1 MKEISHLSKLRATVR
16 IPGSKSITH
25 RAIIAAS
32 LADGR
37 SVLRDFLEC
46 EDTLYT
52 INALREI
59 GVQIDIKGNDLKVE
73 GRGGE
78 FGPGSIRKK
87 IYLGNSG
94 TSLRLFLS
102 VAALCRGELLIT
114 GTKRMQARP
123 VGPLVIALNR
133 LGVDASCIEQDGFPP
148 VLIRAKGIKGS
159 KVSIRGN
166 QSSQYL
172 SSLLLSGPYADTD
185 IEIEVRGKLVSRPY
199 VDITI
204 NVMKEFGI
212 RVERDHYDRFKIS
225 SGQRYRPKEFAIQG
239 DASSAS
245 YFWAAAAVTGGRI
258 TTENINPHN
267 TRQGDIR
274 LLEVLEEM
282 GCSIEEGLDR
292 VAVQGGNLSG
302 IEADMGDLPDM
313 VPTLAAVALFAGGK
327 TIIRNVPHL
336 RHKESD
342 RLHAVALEWRRIG
355 GRIEELPD
363 GLIIHG
369 GASLSGTVVFPHDD
383 HRLAMS
389 LAVVG
394 LRVPDLEVRDQH
406 CVNKSFPAF
415 WALWNSMREDIIHP
429 LSGGLKKA

>member
-1 MKEISHLSKLRATVR
+1 MKEISRLSKLCAIVR

-59 GVQIDIKGNDLKVE
+59 GTRITIEGNDLKVE
-73 GRGGE
+73 GRGGK
-78 FGPGSIRKK
+78 FGTGLIRKE

-102 VAALCRGELLIT
+102 VAALGKGEFFIT
-114 GTKRMQARP
+114 GTNRMQARP
-123 VGPLVIALNR
+123 VGPLVIALNQ
-133 LGVDASCIEQDGFPP
+133 LGVDASCIGKDGFPP
-148 VLIRAKGIKGS
+148 VLIRTNG
-159 KVSIRGN
+159 IRGGKVLMDGD

-172 SSLLLSGPYADTD
+172 SSLLLSGPYVDTD
-185 IEIEVRGKLVSRPY
+185 IEIKVRGKLVSKPY

-204 NVMKEFGI
+204 NVMKQFGI
-212 RVERDHYDRFKIS
+212 RVERDHYDSFKVS
-225 SGQRYRPKEFAIQG
+225 SGQKYRAGEFTIQG

-245 YFWAAAAVTGGRI
+245 YFWAAAAVTGGKI
-258 TTENINPHN
+258 TTENIYPHA

-274 LLEVLEEM
+274 FLEVLGEM
-282 GCSIEEGLDR
+282 GCSIEKGSDR
-292 VAVQGGNLSG
+292 VAVHGRNLSG
-302 IEADMGDLPDM
+302 IEVDMGDLPDM
-313 VPTLAAVALFAGGK
+313 VPTLAAVALFARGK

-342 RLHAVALEWRRIG
+342 RLQALALEWSRIG

-369 GASLSGTVVFPHDD
+369 DAPLSGTVVYPHDD
-383 HRLAMS
+383 HRLVMS

-394 LRVPDLEVRDQH
+394 LRVPDLEVRDLH
-406 CVNKSFPAF
+406 CVNKSFPSF
-415 WALWNSMREDIIHP
+415 WVLWNSMREGITHP
-429 LSGGLKKA
+429 GS

>member
-1 MKEISHLSKLRATVR
+1 MKEIRPLSKLRATVR

-59 GVQIDIKGNDLKVE
+59 GVEITIEGNDLKVE
-73 GRGGE
+73 GRGGK
-78 FGPGSIRKK
+78 FGPGLIRKE

-94 TSLRLFLS
+94 TSLRLFMS
-102 VAALCRGELLIT
+102 VAALYRGELLIT
-114 GTKRMQARP
+114 GTKRMQQRP
-123 VGPLVIALNR
+123 VGPLVMALNR
-133 LGVDASCIEQDGFPP
+133 LGVDASCIEKAGCPP
-148 VLIRAKGIKGS
+148 VLIRAKGI
-159 KVSIRGN
+159 RGGRVLVDGD
-166 QSSQYL
+166 QSSQFL
-172 SSLLLSGPYADTD
+172 SSLLLSGPYAETD
-185 IEIEVRGKLVSRPY
+185 MEIEVKGKLVSRPY
-199 VDITI
+199 VDITV
-204 NVMKEFGI
+204 NVMKQFGI
-212 RVERDHYDRFKIS
+212 RVERDHYDSFKIS
-225 SGQRYRPKEFAIQG
+225 SGQKYRAGEFSIQG

-245 YFWAAAAVTGGRI
+245 YFWAAAAVTGGQI
-258 TTENINPHN
+258 ITENIYPHA

-274 LLEVLEEM
+274 FLEVLEEM
-282 GCSIEEGLDR
+282 GCFIEKGSDR
-292 VAVQGGNLSG
+292 VAVHGRNLSG
-302 IEADMGDLPDM
+302 IEVDMGDLPDM
-313 VPTLAAVALFAGGK
+313 VPTLAAVALFARGK

-342 RLHAVALEWRRIG
+342 RLHAVALEWGRIG

-363 GLIIHG
+363 DLIIHG
-369 GASLSGTVVFPHDD
+369 GAPLSGTDVYPHDD

-394 LRVPDLEVRDQH
+394 LRVPDLEIRDQH
-406 CVNKSFPAF
+406 CVSKSFPSF
-415 WALWNSMREDIIHP
+415 WALWESMREGIIP
-429 LSGGLKKA
+429 PAG

>member
-1 MKEISHLSKLRATVR
+1 MKEINRLSKLRATVR

-37 SVLRDFLEC
+37 SVLKDFLEC

-59 GVQIDIKGNDLKVE
+59 GVQITIEGNDLKVE
-73 GRGGE
+73 GRGGK
-78 FGPGSIRKK
+78 FGAGPIRQE
-87 IYLGNSG
+87 IYMGNSG

-102 VAALCRGELLIT
+102 VAPLCRGELFIT
-114 GTKRMQARP
+114 GTKRMQQRP

-133 LGVDASCIEQDGFPP
+133 LGVDASCIEKDGCPP
-148 VLIRAKGIKGS
+148 VLIRAKGIKGGR
-159 KVSIRGN
+159 VSIQGN
-166 QSSQYL
+166 QSSQFL

-185 IEIEVRGKLVSRPY
+185 IEIEVRGKLVSKPY

-204 NVMKEFGI
+204 DVMKQFGI
-212 RVERDHYDRFKIS
+212 RVERENYDSFRIF
-225 SGQRYRPKEFAIQG
+225 SGQKYRAGEFAIQG

-245 YFWAAAAVTGGRI
+245 YFWAAAAVTGGQI
-258 TTENINPHN
+258 TTENIYPHA

-274 LLEVLEEM
+274 FLEVLGEM
-282 GCSIEEGLDR
+282 GCSIEKGSDR
-292 VAVQGGNLSG
+292 VAVHGGNLSG
-302 IEADMGDLPDM
+302 IEVDMGDLPDM
-313 VPTLAAVALFAGGK
+313 VPTLAAVALFARGK

-342 RLHAVALEWRRIG
+342 RLQALATEWSRIG
-355 GRIEELPD
+355 GRIEELSD

-369 GASLSGTVVFPHDD
+369 GAPLSGTVVYPHDD

-406 CVNKSFPAF
+406 CVNKSFPSF
-415 WALWNSMREDIIHP
+415 WALWDSMREGIMHP
-429 LSGGLKKA
+429 GS

>member
-1 MKEISHLSKLRATVR
+1 MKEVSRLSKLRATVR

-37 SVLRDFLEC
+37 SVLKDFLEC

-59 GVQIDIKGNDLKVE
+59 GAQITIEGVDLKVE
-73 GRGGE
+73 GRGGK
-78 FGPGSIRKK
+78 FGPGSIRKE

-102 VAALCRGELLIT
+102 VAALGRGESLIT
-114 GTKRMQARP
+114 GTKRMQIRP
-123 VGPLVIALNR
+123 VGPLVVALNR
-133 LGVDASCIEQDGFPP
+133 LGVDASCVEQDGCPP
-148 VLIRAKGIKGS
+148 VHIRANG
-159 KVSIRGN
+159 IRGGRVVMEGD

-185 IEIEVRGKLVSRPY
+185 IEIEVRGKLVSKPY

-204 NVMKEFGI
+204 DVMKQFGI
-212 RVERDHYDRFKIS
+212 RVERDNYDKFKIS
-225 SGQRYRPKEFAIQG
+225 SGQKYRAGEFTIQG

-245 YFWAAAAVTGGRI
+245 YFWAAAAVTGGKI
-258 TTENINPHN
+258 TTENIYPHA

-274 LLEVLEEM
+274 FLEVLGEM
-282 GCSIEEGLDR
+282 GCSIEKGSDR
-292 VAVQGGNLSG
+292 VAVHGGNLSG
-302 IEADMGDLPDM
+302 IAVDMGDLPDM
-313 VPTLAAVALFAGGK
+313 VPTLAAVALFARGK
-327 TIIRNVPHL
+327 TIIRNVPQL
-336 RHKESD
+336 RYKESD
-342 RLHAVALEWRRIG
+342 RLRALATEWSRIG

-363 GLIIHG
+363 GLVIHG
-369 GASLSGTVVFPHDD
+369 GAPLSGTGVYPHDD

-389 LAVVG
+389 FAVVG
-394 LRVPDLEVRDQH
+394 LRVPDLEVRDKH

-415 WALWNSMREDIIHP
+415 WALWNSMRQSILHP
-429 LSGGLKKA
+429 GS

>member
-1 MKEISHLSKLRATVR
+1 MKEINRLCKLRATVR

-25 RAIIAAS
+25 RAVIAAS

-52 INALREI
+52 INAMREV
-59 GVQIDIKGNDLKVE
+59 GVQITIEGNDLKVE
-73 GRGGE
+73 GRGGK
-78 FGPGSIRKK
+78 FGAGPIRKEV
-87 IYLGNSG
+87 YMGNSG

-102 VAALCRGELLIT
+102 VAALCRGELFIT
-114 GTKRMQARP
+114 GSKRMRSRP

-133 LGVDASCIEQDGFPP
+133 LGVDASCIEKHGCPP
-148 VLIRAKGIKGS
+148 VLIRANGIHGGR
-159 KVSIRGN
+159 VLMDGD

-172 SSLLLSGPYADTD
+172 SSILLSGPYADND

-199 VDITI
+199 VDITV

-212 RVERDHYDRFKIS
+212 RVERHNYDSFRIS
-225 SGQRYRPKEFAIQG
+225 SGRRYRAGEFAIQG
-239 DASSAS
+239 DVSSAS
-245 YFWAAAAVTGGRI
+245 YFWAAAAVTGGKI
-258 TTENINPHN
+258 TTENIYPHA

-274 LLEVLEEM
+274 FLEVLEEM
-282 GCSIEEGLDR
+282 GCFIEKGSDR
-292 VAVQGGNLSG
+292 AVVQGRSLSSV
-302 IEADMGDLPDM
+302 EVDMGDLPDM
-313 VPTLAAVALFAGGK
+313 VPTLAAVALFARGK
-327 TIIRNVPHL
+327 TIIRNVLHL

-369 GASLSGTVVFPHDD
+369 GAPLSGTGVSPHDD

-394 LRVPDLEVRDQH
+394 LRVPDLKVRDKH
-406 CVNKSFPAF
+406 CVNKSFPSF
-415 WALWNSMREDIIHP
+415 WALWDSMREGIIHP
-429 LSGGLKKA
+429 AI

>member
-1 MKEISHLSKLRATVR
+1 MKIRPFSGMNAAVR

-32 LADGR
+32 LARGESLVR
-37 SVLRDFLEC
+37 GFLEC

-59 GVQIDIKGNDLKVE
+59 GAQITIEGVDLKVE
-73 GRGGE
+73 GRGGK
-78 FGPGSIRKK
+78 FGPSSIRKK

-94 TSLRLFLS
+94 TSFRLLLS
-102 VAALCRGELLIT
+102 VVALGRGDFLMT
-114 GTKRMQARP
+114 GTQRMLSRP
-123 VGPLVIALNR
+123 VGPLVAALNR
-133 LGVDASCIEQDGFPP
+133 LGAEASCVKQDGFPP
-148 VLIRAKGIKGS
+148 VLIRANG
-159 KVSIRGN
+159 IRGGKILMEGD

-204 NVMKEFGI
+204 NVMKQFGI
-212 RVERDHYDRFKIS
+212 RVEREHYDSFKIS
-225 SGQRYRPKEFAIQG
+225 SGQKYRAGEFTIQG

-245 YFWAAAAVTGGRI
+245 YFWAAAAVTGGKI
-258 TTENINPHN
+258 TTENIYPHA

-274 LLEVLEEM
+274 FLEVLGEM
-282 GCSIEEGLDR
+282 GCSIEKGSDR
-292 VAVQGGNLSG
+292 VAVHGGNLSG
-302 IEADMGDLPDM
+302 IEVDMGDLPDM
-313 VPTLAAVALFAGGK
+313 VPTLAAVALFARGK

-342 RLHAVALEWRRIG
+342 RLQALTTEWSRIG

-369 GASLSGTVVFPHDD
+369 GAPLSGTVVFTHDD

-415 WALWNSMREDIIHP
+415 WALWNSMREGIIHP
-429 LSGGLKKA
+429 GS

>member
-1 MKEISHLSKLRATVR
+1 MKEVSRLSKLRATVR

-52 INALREI
+52 IDALREI
-59 GVQIDIKGNDLKVE
+59 GVVIDIEGSNLKVE
-73 GRGGE
+73 GRGGKSC
-78 FGPGSIRKK
+78 PGSIRKE

-102 VAALCRGELLIT
+102 VAALGRGEFLIT
-114 GTKRMQARP
+114 GTKRMQIRP
-123 VGPLVIALNR
+123 VGPLVVALNR
-133 LGVDASCIEQDGFPP
+133 LGVDASCVEQDGCPP
-148 VLIRAKGIKGS
+148 VHIRANG
-159 KVSIRGN
+159 IRGGRVVMEGD

-172 SSLLLSGPYADTD
+172 SSLLLSGPYAETD
-185 IEIEVRGKLVSRPY
+185 MEIEVKGKLVSRPY
-199 VDITI
+199 VDITV
-204 NVMKEFGI
+204 NVMKQFGI
-212 RVERDHYDRFKIS
+212 RVERDNYDSFKIS
-225 SGQRYRPKEFAIQG
+225 SGQKYMAGEFTIQG

-245 YFWAAAAVTGGRI
+245 YFWAAAAVTGGKI
-258 TTENINPHN
+258 TTENIYPHA

-274 LLEVLEEM
+274 FLEVLGEM
-282 GCSIEEGLDR
+282 GCSIEKGSDR
-292 VAVQGGNLSG
+292 VAVHGGNLSG
-302 IEADMGDLPDM
+302 IAVDMGDLPDM
-313 VPTLAAVALFAGGK
+313 VPTLAAVALFARGK
-327 TIIRNVPHL
+327 TIIRNVPQL

-342 RLHAVALEWRRIG
+342 RLRALATEWSRIG

-363 GLIIHG
+363 GLVIHG
-369 GASLSGTVVFPHDD
+369 GAPLSGTGVYAHDD

-389 LAVVG
+389 FAVVG
-394 LRVPDLEVRDQH
+394 LRVPDLEVRDKH

-415 WALWNSMREDIIHP
+415 WALWNSMRQGILHP
-429 LSGGLKKA
+429 GS

>member
-1 MKEISHLSKLRATVR
+1 MKEINRLSKLRATVR

-52 INALREI
+52 INAMREV
-59 GVQIDIKGNDLKVE
+59 GVQITIEGNDLKVE
-73 GRGGE
+73 GRGGK
-78 FGPGSIRKK
+78 FGAGPIRKEV
-87 IYLGNSG
+87 YMGNSG

-102 VAALCRGELLIT
+102 VAALCRGELFIT
-114 GTKRMQARP
+114 GSKRMRSRP
-123 VGPLVIALNR
+123 IGPLVIALNR
-133 LGVDASCIEQDGFPP
+133 LGVDASCIEKHGCPP
-148 VLIRAKGIKGS
+148 VLIRANAIHGGR
-159 KVSIRGN
+159 VLMDGD

-172 SSLLLSGPYADTD
+172 SSILLSGPYADND

-199 VDITI
+199 VDITV

-212 RVERDHYDRFKIS
+212 RVERHNYDSFRIS
-225 SGQRYRPKEFAIQG
+225 SGRRYRAGEFAIQG
-239 DASSAS
+239 DVSSAS
-245 YFWAAAAVTGGRI
+245 YFWAAAAVTGGKI
-258 TTENINPHN
+258 TTENIYPHV

-274 LLEVLEEM
+274 FLEVLEEM
-282 GCSIEEGLDR
+282 GCSIEKGSDRAVVEGR
-292 VAVQGGNLSG
+292 SLSCV
-302 IEADMGDLPDM
+302 EVDMGDLPDM
-313 VPTLAAVALFAGGK
+313 VPTLAAVALFARGK
-327 TIIRNVPHL
+327 TIIRNVLHL

-355 GRIEELPD
+355 GQIEELPD

-369 GASLSGTVVFPHDD
+369 GAPLSGTDVSPHDD

-394 LRVPDLEVRDQH
+394 LRVPELKVRDKH
-406 CVNKSFPAF
+406 CVNKSFPSF
-415 WALWNSMREDIIHP
+415 WTLWDSMRECIIHP
-429 LSGGLKKA
+429 AI

>member
-1 MKEISHLSKLRATVR
+1 MKEISHLPILRATVR

-32 LADGR
+32 LARGESLVR
-37 SVLRDFLEC
+37 GFLEC

-52 INALREI
+52 INTLRGLGVNISHDREI
-59 GVQIDIKGNDLKVE
+59 LKIEGTGGNLKPALTKRDL
-73 GRGGE
+73 
-78 FGPGSIRKK
+78 
-87 IYLGNSG
+87 YLGNSG
-94 TSLRLFLS
+94 TSFRLLLS
-102 VAALCRGELLIT
+102 VVALGRGDFLMA
-114 GTKRMQARP
+114 GTQRMLSRP
-123 VGPLVIALNR
+123 VGPLVAALNR
-133 LGVDASCIEQDGFPP
+133 LGVEASCVKQDGFPP
-148 VLIRAKGIKGS
+148 VLIRANG
-159 KVSIRGN
+159 IRGGRVLMEGD

-185 IEIEVRGKLVSRPY
+185 IEIEVRGKLVSKPY

-204 NVMKEFGI
+204 NVMKQFGI
-212 RVERDHYDRFKIS
+212 RVERDHYDSFKIS
-225 SGQRYRPKEFAIQG
+225 SGQKYRAGEFTIQG

-245 YFWAAAAVTGGRI
+245 YFWAAAAVTGGKI
-258 TTENINPHN
+258 TTENIYPHA
-267 TRQGDIR
+267 TRQGDIGF
-274 LLEVLEEM
+274 LEILEKM
-282 GCSIEEGLDR
+282 GCSIEKGSDR
-292 VAVQGGNLSG
+292 VAVHGGNLSG
-302 IEADMGDLPDM
+302 IEVDMGDLPDM
-313 VPTLAAVALFAGGK
+313 VPTLAAVALFARGK

-342 RLHAVALEWRRIG
+342 RLQALATEWSRIG
-355 GRIEELPD
+355 GRIEELSD

-369 GASLSGTVVFPHDD
+369 GAPLSGTDVYPHDD

-415 WALWNSMREDIIHP
+415 WALWNSMREGIIHP
-429 LSGGLKKA
+429 GS

>member
-1 MKEISHLSKLRATVR
+1 MKEISRLSKLCAIVR

-59 GVQIDIKGNDLKVE
+59 GVEITIKGNDLEVE

-78 FGPGSIRKK
+78 FPHGSTGKE

-94 TSLRLFLS
+94 TSFRLFLS
-102 VAALCRGELLIT
+102 VAALCKGELLIT

-148 VLIRAKGIKGS
+148 VLIRAKGIKGG

-166 QSSQYL
+166 QSSQFL

-185 IEIEVRGKLVSRPY
+185 IGIEVRGKLISRPY

-204 NVMKEFGI
+204 NVMKGFGI
-212 RVERDHYDRFKIS
+212 RVERDHYDSFKIS
-225 SGQRYRPKEFAIQG
+225 SGQKYRAGEFAIQG

-245 YFWAAAAVTGGRI
+245 YFWAAAAVTGGQI
-258 TTENINPHN
+258 TTENIYPHA
-267 TRQGDIR
+267 TRQGDIGF
-274 LLEVLEEM
+274 LEILEKM
-282 GCSIEEGLDR
+282 GCSIEKGSDR
-292 VAVQGGNLSG
+292 VAVHGRNLSG
-302 IEADMGDLPDM
+302 IEIDMGDLPDM
-313 VPTLAAVALFAGGK
+313 VPTLAAVALFARGK

-342 RLHAVALEWRRIG
+342 RLQALATEWSRIG

-369 GASLSGTVVFPHDD
+369 GAPLSGTVVYPHDD

-415 WALWNSMREDIIHP
+415 WALWNSIREGIIHP
-429 LSGGLKKA
+429 GS